1 MLMNWKKYFI
11 VPPAL
16 PCCVFSQFLWYN
28 NYIKIDTK
36 AVSNFFSTKNISF
49 IIQLF
54 NTDGSV
60 KNWNFVKTKYTIQ
73 DKDQFCWLQEINA
86 INAIP
91 EMWKNVSKKYK
102 SVLVC
107 WYLKINIYLRV

>member
-1 MLMNWKKYFI
+1 MNWKKYFI

-16 PCCVFSQFLWYN
+16 PCCVFSQFLWFN

-54 NTDGSV
+54 NTDASV

-73 DKDQFCWLQEINA
+73 NKNERVLLVTRNKCHKCHPRNVGKCIKEI
-86 INAIP
+86 
-91 EMWKNVSKKYK
+91 
-102 SVLVC
+102 
-107 WYLKINIYLRV
+107 